1 MDKETVLEIIRIIDK
16 RIQTLE
22 GWHQV
27 SAELED
33 YNNIYY
39 YQMGVLEDL
48 KHRIKDHTII
58 KDEDKEIGL

>member
-22 GWHQV
+22 GWHYE
-27 SAELED
+27 SLEQD
-33 YNNIYY
+33 GYDNIYI
-39 YQMGVLEDL
+39 YQMGVLWDL

-58 KDEDKEIGL
+58 RDEDKEMGL